1 MDILINGRFL
11 TKSPAGVD
19 RTAQELIRAF
29 AALETGR
36 AIHCA
41 VPADAPADNVIR
53 DRLLLGSGSRIV
65 RSGQKGYAFEQLAL
79 ARILP
84 DAILLSLCNMGPVLR
99 ARQMAMQH
107 DAQVFDSPRSYRPAF
122 RLAYRVLQPLL
133 ARRAA
138 RTLTVSA
145 FSRERLKANRVTGR
159 HDALVIHNGVDH
171 FDRVAADPLVLDC
184 LGTAAGSYAFAFAHP
199 ASHKNLAVLLAAYA
213 ADETLPPLV
222 LAGASA
228 ASGAEHDERIIRLGR
243 VSDGELK
250 ALYQNA
256 MMFLFPSLTE
266 GFGFPAL
273 EAMACGCPVVAAEA
287 GAIPEVVGQAA
298 VLLDPSDHRAWAS
311 EIAALAADCP
321 ARARLANEGIAQARK
336 FLWRDSAMR
345 LAAAIDAYEAE
356 LARKPDA

>member
-19 RTAQELIRAF
+19 RTAQELIRAI

-41 VPADAPADNVIR
+41 VPANAPPDKEIR
-53 DRLLLGSGSRIV
+53 ERLLLGEGSRIV
-65 RSGQKGYAFEQLAL
+65 RSGQTGYAFEQLAL
-79 ARILP
+79 ARIMP

-99 ARQMAMQH
+99 ARQMAMLH
-107 DAQVFDSPRSYRPAF
+107 DAQVFDSPQSYRAVF
-122 RLAYRVLQPLL
+122 RTAYRVLQPLL
-133 ARRAA
+133 AWRAA

-171 FDRVAADPLVLDC
+171 FDRVTADPSVLDR
-184 LGTAAGSYAFAFAHP
+184 LGTAAGGYALAFAHP
-199 ASHKNLAVLLAAYA
+199 AAHKNLAVLLAAYA
-213 ADETLPPLV
+213 ADGTLPPLV
-222 LAGASA
+222 LAGASTAIA
-228 ASGAEHDERIIRLGR
+228 AEDDERIIRLGR

-256 MMFLFPSLTE
+256 LMFLFPSLTE

-298 VLLDPSDHRAWAS
+298 VLLDPSDHLAWAS
-311 EIAALAADCP
+311 EIAALAAHGP
-321 ARARLANEGIAQARK
+321 ARARLANEGLAQAKK
-336 FLWRDSAMR
+336 FRWHDSANR
-345 LAAAIDAYEAE
+345 LAAAIDAYETE
-356 LARKPDA
+356 LARKQKA